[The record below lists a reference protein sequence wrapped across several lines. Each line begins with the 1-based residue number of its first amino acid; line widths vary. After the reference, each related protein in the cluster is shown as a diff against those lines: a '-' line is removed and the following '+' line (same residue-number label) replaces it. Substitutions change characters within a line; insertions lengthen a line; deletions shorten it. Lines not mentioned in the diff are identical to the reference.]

1 MKIKMQQ
8 REINVRYAFGQK
20 VWRVAELYNGNLN
33 AIPDFVK
40 SVEVM
45 KIDRYMAIFYRFVM
59 YQGCEKEK
67 DVFSTEEEARKQIA
81 KLLKKRKKQSN
92 D

>member
-1 MKIKMQQ
+1 MQQ

-20 VWRVAELYNGNLN
+20 VWCVAESLDGTLN
-33 AIPDFVK
+33 VVSDFVK

-45 KIDRYMAIFYRFVM
+45 KIDRYMAVFYRFVI
-59 YQGCEKEK
+59 YQGCEKEL